1 MNQNPEKTKP
11 GDNMERLK
19 EEASACGAGC
29 SCHGTGATGGR
40 TRWVVGTLILLAA
53 GAMAG
58 RALLKSN
65 APAPQTAASGFAAQ
79 PAAAVTPAVPPVV
92 AVATTRKETAAAIA
106 VAAVPVSPQPAPA
119 TQPAS
124 STPANA
130 APVAA
135 PKTEPA
141 SVVGQELTALAE
153 LNTLAANRVAVF
165 VFLPAIGPTAGKA
178 PTAPME
184 AAART
189 LEAQGKKVGLFTL
202 KTNSPEYEGIAAQ
215 VPLPAVLALVAGR
228 SAKMV
233 SGEITET
240 KLVQAFVAASSGGA
254 CGAGSGSCGPASAG
268 CK

>member
-1 MNQNPEKTKP
+1 MNQDTEKTKP
-11 GDNMERLK
+11 ANNMEPLK

-29 SCHGTGATGGR
+29 GCHGTGATGGR
-40 TRWVVGTLILLAA
+40 TRWVAGAFILLAA

-58 RALLKSN
+58 RALLKSD
-65 APAPQTAASGFAAQ
+65 APAPQTAAPGFAAQ
-79 PAAAVTPAVPPVV
+79 PAAAMTPAVPPVV
-92 AVATTRKETAAAIA
+92 AVATPQKETAAA
-106 VAAVPVSPQPAPA
+106 VVPASPQPAPA
-119 TQPAS
+119 ANPALGR
-124 STPANA
+124 PADA

-141 SVVGQELTALAE
+141 SVVGQELAALAE
-153 LNTLAANRVAVF
+153 LNTLAANRAAVF

-202 KTNSPEYEGIAAQ
+202 KTDSPEYEGIAAQ

-228 SAKMV
+228 GAKAI

-240 KLVQAFVAASSGGA
+240 KLVQGFVAASSGGG
-254 CGAGSGSCGPASAG
+254 CGAGRSSCGPASAG
-268 CK
+268 CR

>member
-1 MNQNPEKTKP
+1 MNQNPEKTEA

-19 EEASACGAGC
+19 EEASACGCGAGC
-29 SCHGTGATGGR
+29 GCHGTGATGGR
-40 TRWVVGTLILLAA
+40 TRWVVGLIILLGA

-58 RALLKSN
+58 RALLKSD
-65 APAPQTAASGFAAQ
+65 APAPQTAAPGFAAQ

-92 AVATTRKETAAAIA
+92 VAVATPQKAAAAA
-106 VAAVPVSPQPAPA
+106 VAPVSPPPSPAVEPVA
-119 TQPAS
+119 G
-124 STPANA
+124 TPADA

-141 SVVGQELTALAE
+141 AVVGQELAALAD
-153 LNTLAANRVAVF
+153 LNKLAANRAAVF
-165 VFLPAIGPTAGKA
+165 VFLPAVGPMAGKA

-202 KTNSPEYEGIAAQ
+202 KTDSPEYEGIAAQ

-228 SAKMV
+228 GAKAV
-233 SGEITET
+233 TGEITET
-240 KLVQAFVAASSGGA
+240 KLVQAFVAASSGGG
-254 CGAGSGSCGPASAG
+254 CGAGGGGCGPASAG
-268 CK
+268 CN